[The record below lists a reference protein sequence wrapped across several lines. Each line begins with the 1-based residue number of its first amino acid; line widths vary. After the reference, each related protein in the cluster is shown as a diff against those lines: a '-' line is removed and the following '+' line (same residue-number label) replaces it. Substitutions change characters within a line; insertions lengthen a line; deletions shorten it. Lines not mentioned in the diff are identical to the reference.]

1 MKKQKNYQIGAISPI
16 YLRITIDGTRS
27 EVTTGRSI
35 DPLQWNPR
43 LGRAQSYKESIKS
56 FNFYLDYLQVKIHE
70 AHSQLTKEN
79 QNHRSDATRQI
90 SWQI

>member
-1 MKKQKNYQIGAISPI
+1 MKKQKNYLIGAIFPI

-43 LGRAQSYKESIKS
+43 LGVHFGECDPIVSGQNGRK
-56 FNFYLDYLQVKIHE
+56 LGCQV
-70 AHSQLTKEN
+70 SP
-79 QNHRSDATRQI
+79 
-90 SWQI
+90 